1 MSAISRLAGS
11 VRREQMDTDFDVVFR
26 SVVRF
31 RRVSRELEWILRD
44 VHGAFTDPAA
54 LRGALERLLE
64 FLVSAAGRTDAN
76 CSTTDA
82 FISATEEQ
90 WRALPEPLHGI
101 LDDMG
106 GTLHD
111 AIHAPNISR
120 TFEATP
126 EQLLE
131 RLRRG

>member
-1 MSAISRLAGS
+1 MS
-11 VRREQMDTDFDVVFR
+11 EFDDTWR

-31 RRVSRELEWILRD
+31 RRVSRELEPLLRAVKD
-44 VHGAFTDPAA
+44 AFGDAAA
-54 LRGALERLLE
+54 LREALERLLE
-64 FLVSAAGRTDAN
+64 FLASERGRTDAN

-82 FISATEEQ
+82 FIAATEEQ
-90 WRALPEPLHGI
+90 WRSAPDALRAI
-101 LDDMG
+101 LDDMS

-111 AIHAPNISR
+111 AVYAPNIAK

-131 RLRRG
+131 RLRRL

>member
-1 MSAISRLAGS
+1 MSA
-11 VRREQMDTDFDVVFR
+11 DFDALWR
-26 SVVRF
+26 STVRF
-31 RRVSRELEWILRD
+31 RRVARELEWLLRD
-44 VHGAFTDPAA
+44 VYVAFGDPAA
-54 LRGALERLLE
+54 LRTALERLLE
-64 FLVSAAGRTDAN
+64 FLVSDAGRTDAN

-90 WRALPEPLHGI
+90 WRAVPEPLHAI

-111 AIHAPNISR
+111 AIHAPNIAR
-120 TFEATP
+120 TFGATP

-131 RLRRG
+131 RLRES

>member
-1 MSAISRLAGS
+1 MS
-11 VRREQMDTDFDVVFR
+11 EFDALWK
-26 SVVRF
+26 STVRF
-31 RRVSRELEWILRD
+31 RRVSRELEPLLRD
-44 VHGAFTDPAA
+44 VYAAYGDAVALRAA
-54 LRGALERLLE
+54 LQRLLE
-64 FLVSAAGRTDAN
+64 FLTSDTGRTDAN

-90 WRALPEPLHGI
+90 WSEVAEPLHGI

-111 AIHAPNISR
+111 AIHAPSIAK

-131 RLRRG
+131 RLRKA

>member
-1 MSAISRLAGS
+1 MS
-11 VRREQMDTDFDVVFR
+11 DFDDTWR

-31 RRVSRELEWILRD
+31 RRVSRELEPLLRAVQD
-44 VHGAFTDPAA
+44 AFGDAAA
-54 LRGALERLLE
+54 LRDALERLLE
-64 FLVSAAGRTDAN
+64 FLTTERGRTDAN

-82 FISATEEQ
+82 FISATEPQ
-90 WRALPEPLHGI
+90 WQSAPEPLRAI

-111 AIHAPNISR
+111 AIHAPNIAK

-131 RLRRG
+131 RVRGLA